1 MTTAIFK
8 HIDTSSYSGK
18 PWSKVDGPGMA
29 FVQKD
34 HSRPVTNIRGDENE
48 YTTDNSGFAVY
59 HAPAQE
65 KSFTDDKAI
74 RSGYYQEVEDVL
86 RQHLHGIKKVVIFDH
101 TIRRRDKT
109 SPRQPVQQ
117 VHVDQTPNAAAVRV
131 GRHLPA
137 EEAEELLK
145 GRYQIVSLANPS
157 RGCADKADIVSRS
170 MSGVL

>member
-1 MTTAIFK
+1 MTSAIFK

-34 HSRPVTNIRGDENE
+34 HSRPVANIRGHENE

-74 RSGYYQEVEDVL
+74 RNGYYQEVEDVL

-131 GRHLPA
+131 RRHLPA
-137 EEAEELLK
+137 DEAEELLK
-145 GRYQIVSLANPS
+145 GRYQIVSLAKQS
-157 RGCADKADIVSRS
+157 REPADNADIVSRS
-170 MSGVL
+170 TSGVL